1 MSAHVFVA
9 EDETSIVALLKYNLE
24 KEGHKVSYSENGEDA
39 LKQIKDKH
47 PDLILMDW
55 MLPDLSG
62 VEICKNLK
70 KDKKYNDIPVI
81 MLTAKG
87 EEEDKLR
94 AFDIGADDYVT
105 KPFSQKEL
113 NARIKSLLR
122 RSKPQ
127 SSADVVEFTD
137 LKIDRITKRVYRNNV
152 EINLGPTEFKLL
164 DFFIKNPK
172 RVYSRE
178 QLLNNVWG
186 ENIYVESRTVD
197 VHIRRLR
204 QAINIDKSKPLIRTV
219 RSAGYSLE
227 S

>member
-9 EDETSIVALLKYNLE
+9 EDETSIVTLLKYNLE

-94 AFDIGADDYVT
+94 AFDTGADDYVT

-164 DFFIKNPK
+164 DVFIKNPK
-172 RVYSRE
+172 RV
-178 QLLNNVWG
+178 
-186 ENIYVESRTVD
+186 
-197 VHIRRLR
+197 
-204 QAINIDKSKPLIRTV
+204 
-219 RSAGYSLE
+219 
-227 S
+227 